1 MASFKRISQST
12 FDDVVR
18 ENIEDFDMNPSDAL
32 KDAIDQFV
40 KQGVDLSKID
50 TTGGIGRQEMLDA
63 LKALKNISVPCS
75 DVENG
80 LAVLN
85 TLSKLCDK
93 NHILSNRNL
102 MLMNEG
108 GGVNDLHL
116 HLVPKEER
124 KFQLGVIKFL
134 TELSSAEGKIVIVLD
149 EIP

>member
-18 ENIEDFDMNPSDAL
+18 ENIEDFDMKPSDAL

-63 LKALKNISVPCS
+63 LKALKDISVPCS

-93 NHILSNRNL
+93 NHVLSNRNL

-124 KFQLGVIKFL
+124 KFQVAVIKFL
-134 TELSSAEGKIVIVLD
+134 TELSVAEGKIVI
-149 EIP
+149 